1 MWRYRSRPRWPA
13 DAQVS
18 DGRAELTGAL
28 EALLRAIGPPPAP
41 AAELQAAL
49 RRVDVLTQSLAGEIP
64 PQLRH
69 FLERRSYV
77 KALEYL
83 QSV

>member
-1 MWRYRSRPRWPA
+1 M
-13 DAQVS
+13 S
-18 DGRAELTGAL
+18 DGRADLAQAL

-49 RRVDVLTQSLAGEIP
+49 RRVDGLTQSLGPDTP

-69 FLERRSYV
+69 FLQRRSYL

-83 QSV
+83 QQG